1 MHDFGGVVKDPAK
14 AMTTEVADNAV
25 PEFFRMPLDRIADVA
40 HGIPGLCLLDA
51 QHHAFISHFNQTPR
65 LDRRVTDAKHASGEI
80 GRATVGTPVTNA
92 PLVCRLL
99 LETK

>member
-65 LDRRVTDAKHASGEI
+65 IDRRVPDDQPPAGD
-80 GRATVGTPVTNA
+80 PVPA
-92 PLVCRLL
+92 VHHDGAVDLDGVAVLYPL
-99 LETK
+99 